1 MLASIYDWVIRAIFS
16 AAAGILGGVAV
27 ILFLRQYVDTF
38 SLRVREL

>member
-27 ILFLRQYVDTF
+27 ILPPAVREHF